1 MKTFLL
7 TVLSSL
13 AFSISVLG
21 QTSLSEQFTEYDVAA
36 SWSPVGAPGNV
47 GPGENVS
54 IDGTTYRP
62 SGLTV
67 FGVFGGAGT
76 LTILEEDT
84 LVIDGDLDILSGGDI
99 IIEENAVLVVLG
111 DFTSFILPTVEN
123 SGTLLVDGDVFLDN
137 ISGSAQN
144 NGVIE
149 ASGNITAAGGIDGNG
164 TEQAGGFSSGNQ
176 DFIDALNADPIQSL
190 PIELK
195 SFEGILTQNKTT
207 KLKWITAKEEN
218 FSHFEIQR
226 SINNQDFEVIGT
238 VNGLG
243 ESNSDVYYS
252 FNDKNVPYGIVRYR
266 LNAVDIDESFELF
279 EAIEIQNTFSSEL
292 KAFPNPVTDFSKLRI
307 VVPQDLSGK
316 LNKVALYDNAGSLLY
331 SQTDYDP
338 IVGKIEIE
346 NIKEGLY
353 ILKITHNG
361 LTENLRILKN

>member
-1 MKTFLL
+1 MKRIILSLL
-7 TVLSSL
+7 IFT
-13 AFSISVLG
+13 ISFTTIA
-21 QTSLSEQFTEYDVAA
+21 QNTSASEQFTDWDNNGG
-36 SWSPVGAPGNV
+36 WSNGTSPGAVTFFEDIEIDGSVVRIDDLDLNLGSVLTINTGDSLVVDGNL
-47 GPGENVS
+47 NVS
-54 IDGTTYRP
+54 SSSELI
-62 SGLTV
+62 V
-67 FGVFGGAGT
+67 EEGGYLYVNGN
-76 LTILEEDT
+76 
-84 LVIDGDLDILSGGDI
+84 LVNEGSFI
-99 IIEENAVLVVLG
+99 IFG
-111 DFTSFILPTVEN
+111 DFTN
-123 SGTLLVDGDVFLDN
+123 DGIIAV
-137 ISGSAQN
+137 
-144 NGVIE
+144 
-149 ASGNITAAGGIDGNG
+149 SGNYIENGLGDLNTGTNSNFYVNG
-164 TEQAGGFSSGNQ
+164 TSDDPGNTDGIIPPEIQAIYNT
-176 DFIDALNADPIQSL
+176 L

-207 KLKWITAKEEN
+207 ELKWITAKEEN

-331 SQTDYDP
+331 SQTNYDP
-338 IVGKIEIE
+338 IDGKIEIE
-346 NIKEGLY
+346 NIKEGMY

-361 LTENLRILKN
+361 LTENLRIFKH